1 MLGGRRAGRKHGVGF
16 VLGGSGVVRIA
27 RMKPF
32 LGYGRVSEC
41 PGSER
46 SGREKDWA

>member
-1 MLGGRRAGRKHGVGF
+1 MGLM
-16 VLGGSGVVRIA
+16 LGGSGMVRIA
-27 RMKPF
+27 RIEPF

-46 SGREKDWA
+46 SGREQGLGI